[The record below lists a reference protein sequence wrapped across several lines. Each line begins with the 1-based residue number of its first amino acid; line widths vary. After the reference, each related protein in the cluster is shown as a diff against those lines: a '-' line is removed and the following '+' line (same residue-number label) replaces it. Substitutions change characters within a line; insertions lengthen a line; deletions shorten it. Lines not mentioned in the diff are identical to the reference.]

1 MKMKRMLILM
11 VMLVTLCMSSVVHAE
26 SNEAA
31 QVLLGQYKDMK
42 LNCEAGINYYDY
54 SKLYR
59 ELYVATMKQQGNID
73 KVTFDK
79 FITPLRYYEYAPTD
93 WNKLYDSKSVYNGDV
108 RQWFRMA
115 SEKIDEIDKT
125 LNAQQ

>member
-1 MKMKRMLILM
+1 M